1 MENEPGLGEA
11 GGASDFGLDA
21 AYSVDGPDDN
31 RALYKA
37 WAATYDGFLE
47 QNRYIYARQ
56 VAEFF
61 NRRSSARDE
70 PVLDVGCGTGVVG
83 AALRHL
89 GVPLIDGL
97 DISLEMMA
105 KARQRTGP
113 DGSSVYRRL
122 IEADLTG
129 PLDLAS
135 DTYAGIVS
143 AGTFTHGHVGPDGL
157 AELVRIA
164 RPGSVCSIGINA
176 AHFDAH
182 GFRDHLDRYAAE
194 GRVSGL
200 EVTLRP
206 MYEDADGS
214 ELDHMTQIAV
224 FVVTDGTHDTDG
236 PSQ

>member
-1 MENEPGLGEA
+1 MESEPGLGEA
-11 GGASDFGLDA
+11 GGATEFGLEE

-31 RALYKA
+31 RALYKS

-56 VAEFF
+56 VAELFS
-61 NRRSSARDE
+61 RRSQARAQ

-83 AALRHL
+83 AALRGL
-89 GVPLIDGL
+89 GVPVIDGL
-97 DISLEMMA
+97 DISPEMMA
-105 KARQRTGP
+105 KARQRTSP

-129 PLDLAS
+129 PLDLPS
-135 DTYAGIVS
+135 DSYAGIVS
-143 AGTFTHGHVGPDGL
+143 AGTFTHGHVGPNGL
-157 AELVRIA
+157 AELLRIA

-182 GFRDHLDRYAAE
+182 GFREHLDRYAAE
-194 GRVSGL
+194 GTISSL

-214 ELDHMTQIAV
+214 ELDHMSQIAV
-224 FVVTDGTHDTDG
+224 FVVADDTDG
-236 PSQ
+236 S